1 MGTLFKPSTNR
12 DLKIVRGKTKD
23 ETFVAY
29 KEDLR
34 ARGLPQKLKQSD
46 GVQGGLRGPTLKKEV
61 KTPGSG
67 GLEETPQ
74 DMKIKIKYKT
84 FPEEP
89 TRAA

>member
-1 MGTLFKPSTNR
+1 LR
-12 DLKIVRGKTKD
+12 VVRGKIKD

-46 GVQGGLRGPTLKKEV
+46 GVQGGLRPALKKEV

-67 GLEETPQ
+67 GLQETPK